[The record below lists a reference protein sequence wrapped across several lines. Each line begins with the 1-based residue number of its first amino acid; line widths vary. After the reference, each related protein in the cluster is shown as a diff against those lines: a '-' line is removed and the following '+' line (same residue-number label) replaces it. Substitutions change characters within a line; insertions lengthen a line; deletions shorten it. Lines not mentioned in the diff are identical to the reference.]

1 MNIYNQFPLNN
12 EPVYVFSVGNQRGEW
27 LATLPEGAEDYFAQ
41 WLGGGRGAQ
50 FHHRGRFKLP
60 HFRRGGDFVVFIALI
75 KNASKSKQKAE
86 KVIKVKFK
94 KCIVV
99 IITKFVLWIFFYK
112 LQNGQHILY

>member
-1 MNIYNQFPLNN
+1 MNGDIINIYNQFPLNN

-60 HFRRGGDFVVFIALI
+60 HFRRGWGFGRFHCPHKKMLLSL
-75 KNASKSKQKAE
+75 SKRLKRS
-86 KVIKVKFK
+86 FK
-94 KCIVV
+94 
-99 IITKFVLWIFFYK
+99 
-112 LQNGQHILY
+112 